1 MRKDELRHEINLQKR
16 QLTREELREQSLLLV
31 NKALSHPRGNAAQTI
46 RLYDSMPDEV
56 PTHELRDT
64 LYKQGKTILLPV
76 TLENSLEIR
85 RYKGQK
91 SLKEGR
97 AFHIMEPTGDVFSSL
112 DKIELVIVPG
122 LSFDLKGNRLGRGKG
137 YYDRFLKLVP
147 QAYKLG
153 LCFDFQ
159 KVDSVPVEDYDVKM
173 DEIL

>member
-1 MRKDELRHEINLQKR
+1 
-16 QLTREELREQSLLLV
+16 
-31 NKALSHPRGNAAQTI
+31 
-46 RLYDSMPDEV
+46 
-56 PTHELRDT
+56 
-64 LYKQGKTILLPV
+64 
-76 TLENSLEIR
+76 
-85 RYKGQK
+85 
-91 SLKEGR
+91 
-97 AFHIMEPTGDVFSSL
+97 MEPTGDVFSSL

-159 KVDSVPVEDYDVKM
+159 KVDAVPVEDYDIKM